1 MYVFSWLD
9 NRTLIAC
16 DFMLAVAFAAVFF
29 GMKRSYPNLRGI
41 NTIAISFL
49 LGVPGTFLLAQRGS
63 VPNFV
68 SITMAHCFVFGSFIF
83 LYRGILRFIGSRRTA
98 FIPIAVSCVALAV
111 LFYYSQIQDRVVPRI
126 VVSSLTVGLIR
137 GLIALELFRKSPTF
151 TSPKAMRLFAACM
164 TFFAAVTVN
173 CGLMAVSTVRPCVC
187 FRAMPSAARPSSLAS
202 YLPSSPASSSCSSP
216 AANSSPAA
224 RTSRKRMRSPAPST
238 AAASRSSSP
247 PNSSTSSAAST
258 SSPSPSST
266 STTSN
271 PSMTFRATQPA
282 MQPSAMS
289 PKPSPPTCADAI
301 YLGRYGGD
309 EFLLIL
315 PQTPCSIAL
324 VVTERLCQA
333 VSNLSLFG
341 RNLPLTL
348 SIGLTEA
355 VVEDNAVTLIAR
367 ADKALYQAKSAGR
380 NCRRVIT
387 ANPDAHRGRRPS
399 RACSPRQPDDPASP
413 LFPPPVKSRPPCTPP

>member
-16 DFMLAVAFAAVFF
+16 DFMLAVAFAIVFF

-49 LGVPGTFLLAQRGS
+49 LGIPGTFLLVSRGS
-63 VPNFV
+63 IPSLI
-68 SITMAHCFVFGSFIF
+68 SITMAHCFVFGSFVF

-98 FIPIAVSCVALAV
+98 IVPITVSCLSLVA
-111 LFYYSQIQDRVVPRI
+111 LFYYSQIQNKIVPRI
-126 VVSSLTVGLIR
+126 VALSITVGVIR

-151 TSPKAMRLFAACM
+151 TSPRTMRLFAASM

-173 CGLMAVSTVRPCVC
+173 CGAMAVIHGSPVGLLQSNAVG
-187 FRAMPSAARPSSLAS
+187 SATLLTGIVSLFVTG
-202 YLPSSPASSSCSSP
+202 LFILFLSSSELIARSADESQKDSLSGAFNRRGIEVKL
-216 AANSSPAA
+216 AAELKHIQRGKHKLSIALIDVDYFKSINDIHGHAA
-224 RTSRKRMRSPAPST
+224 GDAALRDVAETIST
-238 AAASRSSSP
+238 HLRG
-247 PNSSTSSAAST
+247 
-258 SSPSPSST
+258 
-266 STTSN
+266 
-271 PSMTFRATQPA
+271 R
-282 MQPSAMS
+282 
-289 PKPSPPTCADAI
+289 D

-333 VSNLSLFG
+333 VSNLSLFD
-341 RNLPLTL
+341 RNMPLTL
-348 SIGLTEA
+348 SIGITEA
-355 VVEDNAVTLIAR
+355 VLEDDAVALIAR

-380 NCRRVIT
+380 NCRRVVT
-387 ANPDAHRGRRPS
+387 ADADAATAGVPEN
-399 RACSPRQPDDPASP
+399 AAMGGM
-413 LFPPPVKSRPPCTPP
+413 LMPPVRSSLLQ